1 MKRPRDAGAARASM
15 LKAIISEIKGFLFW
29 LCITTILM
37 ALLVGV
43 TS

>member
-1 MKRPRDAGAARASM
+1 MKRPRKTGAARALM
-15 LKAIISEIKGFLFW
+15 LKAIISEIKGFLLW
-29 LCITTILM
+29 LCVVSIVM